1 MTWRLSHLS
10 LKLKLLGGFLIV
22 AGITAIT
29 GGLAYYGL
37 SQTAQGVNGLANEAV
52 PHVRTTAEM
61 KYAFEQIM
69 RIQRTLLNF
78 DLDEESRKR
87 QYDQLAQIREQF
99 AQARKEYEPL
109 RQLDEEAKIWQ
120 EFAADYDS
128 VNSENEK
135 FFNLS
140 RQFDELLAAV
150 QPDENG
156 KKQGLLQNGY
166 ACQYWKTQTGVDLS
180 RLWVALKNAVL
191 RAGNEEGY
199 KKAMEEYTATKTAFR
214 NSINE
219 LRKRMPRTGLKT
231 DSVDALEKAVLGMCD
246 AYEKALSKYD
256 HNDPTFADKV
266 DADVK
271 GLGQNCWNQYLTVE
285 DLVHQHIA
293 TIQSLQD
300 QMQRQAMNVCR
311 VKMDT
316 AKERLVKI
324 NELWKVESQRM
335 AEQGVAIASFARN
348 LALGATVVGVILSVI
363 LGLVL
368 ASSITRPIYKVV
380 TMLRDVSEGEGDL
393 TKRLE
398 ITSHDEIGELA
409 HYFNSF
415 CDKLEALI
423 REISASAEQ
432 FNEGSRVVS
441 EASQSLASG
450 AQEQSASVEQVNAAV
465 QEMVRMIEQVK
476 DAAGETNRLAQ
487 QAQSVAREGGEAV
500 QKSAESMQLIR
511 ASSQRIA
518 EIIQVISEIASQTN
532 LLALNAA
539 IEAARA
545 GEHGMGFAVVADEV
559 RKLAE
564 RSNQAA
570 GEITKL
576 IKESTSRVEEGAE
589 LSQQTEES
597 LRRIVESVEAT
608 SAKIGEIASAAVQQA
623 TSAEEV
629 SKAVQN
635 ISQVVEQS
643 AAGSEELASSSEEL
657 SAQAAA
663 LRELVARFK
672 VRAASVPVG

>member
-10 LKLKLLGGFLIV
+10 LKVKLLGGFLIV
-22 AGITAIT
+22 AGITAVV

-37 SQTAQGVNGLANEAV
+37 SQTVKGVDGLANEAV
-52 PHVRTTAEM
+52 PSVRLTADM
-61 KYAFEQIM
+61 NYAFEKIM
-69 RIQRTLLNF
+69 RIQRTLLDF
-78 DLDEESRKR
+78 DLDEELRKR
-87 QYDQLAQIREQF
+87 QYDQLAQVREQF

-109 RQLDEEAKIWQ
+109 RQLDEEAKIWK

-128 VNSENEK
+128 VSGENDK

-140 RQFDELLAAV
+140 RQFDELLAAS
-150 QPDENG
+150 QPDETG
-156 KKQGLLQNGY
+156 KKQNFLKTTYQ
-166 ACQYWKTQTGVDLS
+166 CRYWKTQAGVDLS
-180 RLWVALKNAVL
+180 RLWVALKSAVL
-191 RAGNEEGY
+191 RAGDEDGY
-199 KKAMEEYTATKTAFR
+199 KKAMEDYTATKTAFQ
-214 NSINE
+214 NSISE
-219 LRKRMPRTGLKT
+219 LRKRMPRVGLKT
-231 DSVDALEKAVLGMCD
+231 DSVDALEKAVLGMCE
-246 AYEKALSKYD
+246 AYEKALAKYD
-256 HNDPTFADKV
+256 HNDPTFGNKV

-271 GLGQNCWNQYLTVE
+271 GLGQNCWNQYLAVE
-285 DLVHQHIA
+285 DVVHKHIA
-293 TIQSLQD
+293 RVESLAAD
-300 QMQRQAMNVCR
+300 MQRQAMDVCR

-316 AKERLVKI
+316 AEDRLAKI
-324 NELWKVESQRM
+324 KELWDAESKRM
-335 AEQGVAIASFARN
+335 AEQGIAMASFARN
-348 LALGATVVGVILSVI
+348 LALGATVVGLILAVI

-368 ASSITRPIYKVV
+368 ASSITRPVHKVV
-380 TMLRDVSEGEGDL
+380 TMLKDVSEGEGDL

-398 ITSHDEIGELA
+398 VASHDEIGELA

-415 CDKLEALI
+415 CDKLETLI
-423 REISASAEQ
+423 RDVAASAEQ

-450 AQEQSASVEQVNAAV
+450 AQEQSASVEQVNASIAQLLHV
-465 QEMVRMIEQVK
+465 IEQVK
-476 DAAGETNRLAQ
+476 EGAQATNNLARESRALAQ
-487 QAQSVAREGGEAV
+487 EGGAAV
-500 QKSAESMQLIR
+500 QKSTEAMQMIR

-576 IKESTSRVEEGAE
+576 IKESTARVEEGAE

-597 LRRIVESVEAT
+597 LRRIVESVEST
-608 SAKIGEIASAAVQQA
+608 SQKIAEIASAAVQQA

-629 SKAVQN
+629 SRAMQN
-635 ISQVVEQS
+635 VAQVVEQS

-663 LRELVARFK
+663 LRELVGRFK
-672 VRAASVPVG
+672 VRSAVSA